1 MKHLFISLTHFV
13 LFIVCMCI
21 VCSYYN
27 DLVRLISLIA
37 AIIFLL
43 LIIVRNFE
51 KLYKFI
57 IKEFRL

>member
-1 MKHLFISLTHFV
+1 MKHLFISLTHFA
-13 LFIVCMCI
+13 LFVICMCI
-21 VCSYYN
+21 VCSDYN

-57 IKEFRL
+57 IKELKL